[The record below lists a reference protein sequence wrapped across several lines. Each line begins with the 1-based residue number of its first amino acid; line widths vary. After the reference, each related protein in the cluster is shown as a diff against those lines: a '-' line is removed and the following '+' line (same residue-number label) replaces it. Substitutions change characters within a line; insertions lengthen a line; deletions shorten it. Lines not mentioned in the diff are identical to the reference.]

1 MRVTYLELLGQK
13 HPMCFSVT
21 ASLELDQAFGGLENM
36 AGRFQEGGLA
46 QRAEAINT
54 ALKVLLKAGRVYA
67 SAAGLDVPPPLP
79 CEPVDLIDGTDGNA
93 VKNIFS
99 AISGSAEREVE
110 IESKNGGATR
120 DQQAPRG
127 FIIAAHG
134 LG

>member
-21 ASLELDQAFGGLENM
+21 ASAELDRAFGGLENM
-36 AGRFQEGGLA
+36 AGRFLDGGLA
-46 QRAEAINT
+46 QQVEAINT

-79 CEPVDLIDGTDGNA
+79 CEPGDLMDVTDGNA
-93 VKNIFS
+93 VNTIFS

-120 DQQAPRG
+120 DQ
-127 FIIAAHG
+127 
-134 LG
+134 